1 MWIGYAEKLGFLF
14 LETSAKNSTN
24 VEQAFM
30 TGGWDE
36 ESDGTFVSPFWR
48 RWLNSYWWLFQSG
61 GTTVEIW
68 MLLTILREH
77 LASNHQKLIR
87 SKFLLDLGIS
97 WFSKKYLFAN
107 GCFRHVIEPIYT
119 INKFFTLPIFFL
131 PTYLLYLSF
140 IIRKRYRVTMS
151 FI

>member
-1 MWIGYAEKLGFLF
+1 MNKLRGKVRFPFSRDISQKFYECRASLYDWR
-14 LETSAKNSTN
+14 LRWRI
-24 VEQAFM
+24 
-30 TGGWDE
+30 GWDLCQPIL
-36 ESDGTFVSPFWR
+36 TTLVKFVLVALPE
-48 RWLNSYWWLFQSG
+48 RWNNSRNLDAVNYFKGAFGIEPSKIDTQQ
-61 GTTVEIW
+61 VFA
-68 MLLTILREH
+68 R
-77 LASNHQKLIR
+77 LI
-87 SKFLLDLGIS
+87 IS
-97 WFSKKYLFAN
+97 WFSKKYIFAN